1 LQIRRWRRSSLVRVS
16 TNLKREEEIAYEI
29 TVVFISVCIA
39 SVFIEGEWI
48 GDAMKYAVDY
58 LS

>member
-1 LQIRRWRRSSLVRVS
+1 MRVS
-16 TNLKREEEIAYEI
+16 TVSEREEELAREI
-29 TVVFISVCIA
+29 TVVFISVCTA